1 LNEIEAPTEQETLT
15 KEAYDMKTKTFAD
28 VECEAVENTFD
39 DIVAKTALHVAQAKD
54 QRCLY
59 NVKIAEAEANFP
71 DGGPRSEARR
81 CIVVDYSQNV
91 QIPQVGASQPGKT
104 YYMSPIKVFIFG
116 IVICSVVGRFLDA
129 YIYNDGQ
136 GSP

>member
-1 LNEIEAPTEQETLT
+1 
-15 KEAYDMKTKTFAD
+15 MKTKTFAD

-59 NVKIAEAEANFP
+59 NVKIAEAEAN
-71 DGGPRSEARR
+71 

-116 IVICSVVGRFLDA
+116 IVICSVVGGFLDA
-129 YIYNDGQ
+129 YIYNDKDKA
-136 GSP
+136 PKEEITWHH